1 MEWIITFAAFFVLIL
16 FLRASAQSPSDQSYP
31 YELRKHLLSKAE
43 RSFYGVLSQ
52 SAPQDTV
59 IFSKVR
65 VADILKVKR
74 GVRNPLSYFNK
85 ISAKHFDFV
94 LCDVRTSAILTVIEL
109 DDSSHRSRR
118 AAANDDVKNQAA
130 SAAGLPLLRV
140 PAAKNYVVADLRE
153 RLLQMTSAS
162 SDSNSQESGAGDVD
176 DHEQATPVGRPRKTS
191 STVTRNKLELQKN

>member
-52 SAPQDTV
+52 SAPQDTL
-59 IFSKVR
+59 IFGKVR
-65 VADILKVKR
+65 VADVLKVKR
-74 GVRNPLSYFNK
+74 GVKNPLSYFNK

-94 LCDVRTSAILTVIEL
+94 LCDARTSAILAVIEL
-109 DDSSHRSRR
+109 DDSSHRSQR
-118 AAANDDVKNQAA
+118 AIANDDVKNQAA

-140 PAAKNYVVADLRE
+140 PAAKHYIVTDLRE
-153 RLLQMTSAS
+153 RLLQMTSAP
-162 SDSNSQESGAGDVD
+162 SDSSTQASSENDVV
-176 DHEQATPVGRPRKTS
+176 DHEQATTVVSPRKAS
-191 STVTRNKLELQKN
+191 STVTSNELELQKN